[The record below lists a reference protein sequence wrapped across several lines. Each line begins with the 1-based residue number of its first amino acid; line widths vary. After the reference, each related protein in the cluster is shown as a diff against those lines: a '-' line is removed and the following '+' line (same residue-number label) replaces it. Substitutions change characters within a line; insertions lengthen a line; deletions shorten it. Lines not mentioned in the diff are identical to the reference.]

1 MEKNVLKNIVP
12 DLGQMLSQLET
23 LPSICHCDKRPGPV
37 HAAVAVVLVE
47 CEGPCVLFIKKREH
61 EGYDWSGHMA
71 FPGGRID
78 KEDQSSFAAALREL
92 EEEVGLPPES
102 VEALGSLGCFS
113 TLSKSLIVE
122 AFPLLWR
129 GTDKLVPL
137 DSEMEWLSVEPLTP
151 FINHHFKMGFNGK
164 PHQKLGS
171 ELTYPLGKQTVWG
184 LSARILH
191 TLIERLQ

>member
-1 MEKNVLKNIVP
+1 MEKNVSKNTVP
-12 DLGQMLSQLET
+12 DLPQMLSQLED
-23 LPSICHCDKRPGPV
+23 LPSICHCDETPGQI

-47 CEGPCVLFIKKREH
+47 REGPSVLFIKKREH

-78 KEDQSSFAAALREL
+78 KEDESSFAAALREL
-92 EEEVGLPPES
+92 EEEVALPPES
-102 VEALGSLGCFS
+102 VEPLGSLGCFS

-122 AFPLLWR
+122 AFPLFWR

-137 DSEMEWLSVEPLTP
+137 DSEMEWLSVEPLSP
-151 FINHHFKMGFNGK
+151 FIDHHFKMGFNGK
-164 PHQKLGS
+164 PHQDLGP
-171 ELTYPLGKQTVWG
+171 ELTYPLREHTVWG

-191 TLIERLQ
+191 SLIERLQ